1 MIFRCSLLKPYMTA
15 SGRGGQPGM
24 CMSIG
29 MNLSAPW
36 TTA

>member
-1 MIFRCSLLKPYMTA
+1 MILRCSLVKPYITA
-15 SGRGGQPGM
+15 SGRGGQPGTY
-24 CMSIG
+24 MSTG